1 MKTNDCEITVLYER
15 PNWIAMFERH
25 ENGNYWVAELD
36 NTYTVFKTGITHS
49 TSIQSFKRDSDGL
62 SNAIAY
68 CDYLAKRRLKN
79 D

>member
-1 MKTNDCEITVLYER
+1 MNLREKDI
-15 PNWIAMFERH
+15 RH

-62 SNAIAY
+62 SNAIGY